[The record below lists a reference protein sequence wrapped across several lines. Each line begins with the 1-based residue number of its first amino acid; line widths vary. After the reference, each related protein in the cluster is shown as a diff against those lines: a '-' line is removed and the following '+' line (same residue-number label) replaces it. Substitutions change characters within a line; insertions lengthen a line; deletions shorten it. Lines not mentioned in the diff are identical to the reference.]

1 MIKIH
6 DFIMILE
13 RRMMIFER
21 RNISLVTFERFL

>member
-13 RRMMIFER
+13 RRMMISER
-21 RNISLVTFERFL
+21 RKISLVTFERFL